1 MQIAKELTIIAQDID
16 DLGLIKEADILD
28 EAVDLLI
35 KNSSS
40 DLEFD
45 LLSQMISY
53 LISEKNLSP
62 EEALVRA
69 AGELEDLTREGESF
83 EPTDE
88 ERRKAKEYLP
98 LQLMD
103 MFPSDEGLDH

>member
-69 AGELEDLTREGESF
+69 AGELEDFTREGESF